1 MMAAEENMNV
11 IDTVNVLA
19 ATPQKAVGLTILVV
33 ALLAWVLYLI
43 TENRR
48 TPKSNIESFLGAPNR
63 KVPPEDDEFEGPRL
77 DRFLGWALIG
87 IAIMAVSLP
96 AYFLAEPGREVGA
109 IRGFDK
115 RSVHRGEESFG
126 AEHNGFNCAKCHGA
140 DGGGGVTSWSV
151 AQYNADGTP
160 KIDPSTKKQEL
171 KQVTWLAPRV
181 NDVALRYRREQIR
194 NVLIYGRGTNKP
206 MPAWGIKGGG
216 PANEQQI
223 DDLVNYLRFAA
234 LEQDEE
240 AVKVYNAEWNS
251 NGHSADKAFD
261 KAFEAAA
268 ERAQKES
275 TDALAKIKTDS
286 AKAVQAASN
295 PTGPLLTATKGLAD
309 AKTAN
314 DPGLIAAAE
323 AKLAEA
329 TRNLD
334 NAKKVLAASDGEL
347 LFNSNCA
354 RCHTNGYS
362 YGEPNGSGGGFYGP
376 RLSESSLTQQFPEK
390 VTQIEYIKNGVED
403 SKAYGTGGV
412 NHWSGGGMPYFGTI
426 LTDEQIEKIVDY
438 ERRL

>member
-1 MMAAEENMNV
+1 MISLRMMPAEENMNV
-11 IDTVNVLA
+11 MNTVDTVNVLA

-33 ALLAWVLYLI
+33 ALVAWVLYLI

-48 TPKSNIESFLGAPNR
+48 TPKSNVESFLGAPNR
-63 KVPPEDDEFEGPRL
+63 KGPPEDEEFEGPRL

-171 KQVTWLAPRV
+171 KQVTWLAPRI

-194 NVLIYGRGTNKP
+194 NVLVYGRGTNKP
-206 MPAWGIKGGG
+206 MPAWGVKGGG
-216 PANEQQI
+216 PANDQQI

-268 ERAQKES
+268 EKAQRAS
-275 TDALAKIKTDS
+275 TDALAKVKKEAAATV
-286 AKAVQAASN
+286 KAASD
-295 PTGPLLTATKGLAD
+295 PAQPLLTATKG
-309 AKTAN
+309 
-314 DPGLIAAAE
+314 
-323 AKLAEA
+323 
-329 TRNLD
+329 
-334 NAKKVLAASDGEL
+334 
-347 LFNSNCA
+347 C
-354 RCHTNGYS
+354 
-362 YGEPNGSGGGFYGP
+362 
-376 RLSESSLTQQFPEK
+376 
-390 VTQIEYIKNGVED
+390 
-403 SKAYGTGGV
+403 
-412 NHWSGGGMPYFGTI
+412 
-426 LTDEQIEKIVDY
+426 
-438 ERRL
+438 

>member
-1 MMAAEENMNV
+1 MMAAEEIMNV
-11 IDTVNVLA
+11 NINILA
-19 ATPQKAVGLTILVV
+19 ATPQKAVGITIVVV
-33 ALLAWVLYLI
+33 ALLAWVVYLI

-63 KVPPEDDEFEGPRL
+63 KAPPEDDEYEGPRL

-115 RSVHRGEESFG
+115 RSVHRGEQSFG
-126 AEHNGFNCAKCHGA
+126 IEHNGFNCAKCHGA

-160 KIDPSTKKQEL
+160 KIDPTLNKQEL
-171 KQVTWLAPRV
+171 KQVTWAAPRI
-181 NDVALRYRREQIR
+181 NNVALRYRREQIR
-194 NVLIYGRGTNKP
+194 NVLVYGRGTNKP
-206 MPAWGIKGGG
+206 MPAWGVKGGG
-216 PANEQQI
+216 PANDQQI

-234 LEQDEE
+234 LEKDEA
-240 AVKVYNAEWNS
+240 AVKVYNDAWNT
-251 NGHSADKAFD
+251 NGHDADKAFD

-268 ERAQKES
+268 EQSRKES
-275 TDALAKIKTDS
+275 VDALAKQKKEAADLVKASTDPVS
-286 AKAVQAASN
+286 PFATAMKALVDAKA
-295 PTGPLLTATKGLAD
+295 K
-309 AKTAN
+309 K
-314 DPGLIAAAE
+314 DPGPIAAAE
-323 AKLAEA
+323 ATLAEA
-329 TRNLD
+329 TLNLD

-362 YGEPNGSGGGFYGP
+362 YKEPKASGGGFYGP
-376 RLSESSLTQQFPEK
+376 RLSEASLSQQFPEK
-390 VTQIEYIKNGVED
+390 AAQIDYTKNGVED

-412 NHWSGGGMPYFGTI
+412 NHWSGGGMPYFGVV
-426 LTDEQIEKIVDY
+426 LTDDQIAKIVDY
-438 ERRL
+438 ERSL